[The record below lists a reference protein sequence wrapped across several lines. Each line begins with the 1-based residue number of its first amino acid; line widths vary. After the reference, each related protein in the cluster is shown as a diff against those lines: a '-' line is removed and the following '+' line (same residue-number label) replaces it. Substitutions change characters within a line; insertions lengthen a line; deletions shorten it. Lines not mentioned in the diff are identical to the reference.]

1 MSYAF
6 PFLLVPV
13 FSLTSIMLYPS
24 IVGYDVASLKTYL
37 RVSVVGSLHWIHS
50 IGSGV
55 MEDFREVT
63 DLAGILCSGGVMEN
77 FRELSDLC

>member
-13 FSLTSIMLYPS
+13 FSSTSIMLYPS

-37 RVSVVGSLHWIHS
+37 RVSVVGSLHWIY
-50 IGSGV
+50 
-55 MEDFREVT
+55 
-63 DLAGILCSGGVMEN
+63 ILLVVESWKILEK
-77 FRELSDLC
+77 